1 MTTFDRPSEG
11 AEAAHA
17 PAPNIQASTQAP
29 GSAVARVVVLLSGPN
44 LDLLGE
50 REPVIY
56 GYQHLAD
63 HVAEAVDEGK
73 RLGLRVEHHQSNHE
87 GALIEEVHRAR
98 RRAVGIVVNAGALSH
113 TSWALHDAL
122 QAFEGI
128 TIELHLSN
136 PAAREPFRHTSVLAG
151 SVNGMISGFGG
162 IGYRLAVNAVGR
174 LLDIPG
180 AAPGYVSPLPPPAA
194 DSIPRPEGWA

>member
-1 MTTFDRPSEG
+1 MTTFEQPPEG
-11 AEAAHA
+11 VEAPRNPPPTQGLG
-17 PAPNIQASTQAP
+17 PAA

-50 REPVIY
+50 REPEIY

-87 GALIEEVHRAR
+87 GALIDEVHRAR

-122 QAFEGI
+122 SAFEGVK
-128 TIELHLSN
+128 IELHLSN
-136 PAAREPFRHTSVLAG
+136 PAAREPYRHTSVLAS
-151 SVNGMISGFGG
+151 SVDGVICGFGG
-162 IGYRLAVNAVGR
+162 LGYRLAVNAVGR
-174 LLDIPG
+174 ILDIPS
-180 AAPGYVSPLPPPAA
+180 AAPGYIAPLPPPAA
-194 DSIPRPEGWA
+194 DSIPRPQGWT